1 MPDPLM
7 EVMRLIGAGIV
18 GGLIASFATH
28 RFTLSRERT
37 SGIRNRRREFRA
49 PSSFSSDQKQPTDF
63 ICLMRLLRSTR
74 IRFRTCVT
82 LPLPSS
88 TISIATNAQNFDK
101 LISIAGGFTGAQADG
116 EKGKKRV
123 IDSLDA
129 ILRFLDA

>member
-1 MPDPLM
+1 VSDTLA
-7 EVMRLIGAGIV
+7 EVMRLVGAGIV

-49 PSSFSSDQKQPTDF
+49 FVVQFRSEAADRFHWPNAFASFYQDKVPNLRHAAATVADDF
-63 ICLMRLLRSTR
+63 HRDE
-74 IRFRTCVT
+74 RTE
-82 LPLPSS
+82 
-88 TISIATNAQNFDK
+88 FDK
-101 LISIAGGFTGAQADG
+101 LVSIAGGFTREQADG

-123 IDSLDA
+123 TDSLDA